1 MRYTPW
7 KVRVVPLAE
16 EEIRALP
23 PDLQARYL
31 RLVDVIQEHGPGVL
45 GMPHARQV
53 EGKIWELRLKG
64 RDGIARALYVC
75 AASREV
81 VVLHAFVKKSQKT
94 PRRAIDTARKRWEEY
109 L

>member
-1 MRYTPW
+1 MAKEDSKNAIYSMEGACRTT
-7 KVRVVPLAE
+7 RREGDQGAAAGSSGSLSA
-16 EEIRALP
+16 
-23 PDLQARYL
+23 
-31 RLVDVIQEHGPGVL
+31 LVDVIQDHGPGVL

-81 VVLHAFVKKSQKT
+81 VFCMPS
-94 PRRAIDTARKRWEEY
+94 
-109 L
+109 

>member
-31 RLVDVIQEHGPGVL
+31 RLVDVIQDHGPGVL

-64 RDGIARALYVC
+64 RVGRDCSGPLCLRSFTRGGCSACLREEKPEDP
-75 AASREV
+75 ASG
-81 VVLHAFVKKSQKT
+81 
-94 PRRAIDTARKRWEEY
+94 D
-109 L
+109 